1 MFAQN
6 IIPAGEDHDDDDGDG
21 GHDFDRYMEYLP
33 EKADQ
38 DARLMAMA
46 DVAAARAAGRP
57 SFKSPPSSKPSTSPL
72 EVGGGKVD
80 PSLEESV
87 VLQTVPVDKP
97 ESIIQIQ
104 PMKTNTELKKEPHV
118 TQGSS
123 AIAKKEADGDDLD
136 VDGTR

>member
-1 MFAQN
+1 
-6 IIPAGEDHDDDDGDG
+6 
-21 GHDFDRYMEYLP
+21 
-33 EKADQ
+33 
-38 DARLMAMA
+38 MAMA

-57 SFKSPPSSKPSTSPL
+57 SSFKSPSSKPSTTPI
-72 EVGGGKVD
+72 EVGGGGKVD

-104 PMKTNTELKKEPHV
+104 PMKTNTELKKES
-118 TQGSS
+118 TQGSP
-123 AIAKKEADGDDLD
+123 AIAKKEADADDLD